1 MKPEILGIAEIAIRV
16 AVALVAGLIIGLE
29 REISHH
35 PAGLK
40 THSLVCMG
48 AALTGLI
55 TSEMALMV
63 TQFAEYATS
72 ADYGRVNLDIS
83 RIAAGVVTGIGFIG
97 AGCIMKSKDGTIVT
111 GITTAAT
118 LWVTANIGFAIG
130 MGYLWM
136 SLLVVTVVIA
146 TNLVI
151 KYLEKN
157 VLKNSRIRTIELM
170 TENKKET
177 MQMIEDYCETR
188 RIKVVDFEYVGKIK
202 GLGTGESLCSLRYT
216 LRTPSGMSF
225 LIVMSDLAKNDLI
238 VQLSEQNAKE
248 KKNVKIPIDDVLTN
262 ADEK

>member
-1 MKPEILGIAEIAIRV
+1 MNLEYLGFNDIAVRVVIA
-16 AVALVAGLIIGLE
+16 LLAGLLIGFE
-29 REISHH
+29 RELSHH

-63 TQFAEYATS
+63 TKFSEFAVES
-72 ADYGRVNLDIS
+72 AAYGRVNLDIS

-136 SLLVVTVVIA
+136 SLLVVAVVIT

-151 KYLEKN
+151 KYLEDN
-157 VLKNSRIRTIELM
+157 VLKNSRRRTIELM

-177 MQMIEDYCETR
+177 MQFIEEYCDAR
-188 RIKVVDFEYVGKIK
+188 RIKIKDFEYVGQTK
-202 GLGTGESLCSLRYT
+202 GYEGNASLYSLRYT
-216 LRTPSGMSF
+216 VRTPSGMSF
-225 LIVMSDLAKNDLI
+225 LIVMSDLAKSDLI
-238 VQLSEQNAKE
+238 VQLAEYGIKD
-248 KKNVKIPIDDVLTN
+248 KKNMKSSQDGN
-262 ADEK
+262 ESSEG